1 MIEREST
8 GDGWQ
13 VRFVPTNAQ
22 RLVRMGAAAFLCL
35 WFCGWAM
42 GEYFAGGALAGIL
55 AERYAPGLDLDW
67 LPHVRGPVS
76 GPAIPVVLILSV
88 WVTAWTI
95 GGCFAIGSLVS
106 LLFGV
111 QVLRWSA
118 AGAEIATEVGPF
130 STRRRLTWDQA
141 EALVSGTAGPQR
153 VAGKNLQLVAG
164 PLGEAM
170 ECGMVMGW
178 LREARETAADAG
190 EPERVRA
197 IG

>member
-35 WFCGWAM
+35 WLCGWAM

-55 AERYAPGLDLDW
+55 AERYAPGVGLGW

-76 GPAIPVVLILSV
+76 GSVIPGLLFLSV
-88 WVTAWTI
+88 WVTPWTI
-95 GGCFAIGSLVS
+95 GGCFAIGSLIS

-111 QVLRWSA
+111 QVLRWST
-118 AGAEIATEVGPF
+118 AGVENATVVG
-130 STRRRLTWDQA
+130 SVVTRRRLSWDQA

-153 VAGKNLQLVAG
+153 VAGKSLQIFAG
-164 PLGEAM
+164 PLCDLADRDTLL
-170 ECGMVMGW
+170 GW
-178 LREARETAADAG
+178 LREARGTAAGGG
-190 EPERVRA
+190 ERERVRA